1 MEAPREL
8 QYTGRRVSGP
18 GGWLSVGTT
27 RSPPF
32 PVAAVLFQGKVPA
45 MHCPLVAFRIGSLL
59 APRKEELY
67 AVQMVDGFVQ
77 KSFLPRGKRGWM
89 GLLSCGG

>member
-8 QYTGRRVSGP
+8 QCTGRRVSGP
-18 GGWLSVGTT
+18 EGWLSVGTT

-32 PVAAVLFQGKVPA
+32 PVAAVLFQGKDPA
-45 MHCPLVAFRIGSLL
+45 IHCPLVAFRIGSLL

-77 KSFLPRGKRGWM
+77 KAFSPGARGGGWA
-89 GLLSCGG
+89 C